1 MKNETKQSSFGASGS
16 KLSRAR
22 EHYFSG
28 WRSRRRRR
36 EHYLSAASSLRV
48 RSQLSRAWTT
58 LRLRAGRTRLGFDAD
73 ADADDYCQQQTKQKQ
88 AMKALDRLVVDKSS
102 SSSLSLRRSERTSVD
117 RLDRCDPMRSDP
129 FSVGSNQIQLTANT
143 FRLLFE
149 RLHISKHIGTQLFAF
164 GAATLWPFESLVYV
178 SLIRLA
184 TAPTCGRGHRRQQLQ

>member
-73 ADADDYCQQQTKQKQ
+73 ADDYCQQQTKQKQ

-117 RLDRCDPMRSDP
+117 RLDRCDPIRFQSDQTRS
-129 FSVGSNQIQLTANT
+129 N
-143 FRLLFE
+143 
-149 RLHISKHIGTQLFAF
+149 
-164 GAATLWPFESLVYV
+164 
-178 SLIRLA
+178 
-184 TAPTCGRGHRRQQLQ
+184 